1 MRRRDDTPA
10 QEYSG
15 TPGAAQG
22 HRPDNDLV
30 VLTAIRGVQGAT
42 PERPDTGHLSLQ
54 AGTNGAAHFRT
65 RARDQS
71 MNKAVDLA
79 PFKMTRKIATERRAR
94 IALIV
99 ESFPEAD
106 TVAAG
111 NHLSLEV
118 RQKRFGWYL
127 VNHHGDGRLAI
138 NCKAPRGV
146 AERLVNSAPDRFH
159 IPKFVGHQGWV
170 GLWLDTPDIDWTE
183 VEAILKEAYRMT
195 ASRKLIAEIK

>member
-1 MRRRDDTPA
+1 MKKSST
-10 QEYSG
+10 QGSIKV
-15 TPGAAQG
+15 TQKVAAE
-22 HRPDNDLV
+22 RKARMVAL
-30 VLTAIRGVQGAT
+30 LRG
-42 PERPDTGHLSLQ
+42 L
-54 AGTNGAAHFRT
+54 
-65 RARDQS
+65 
-71 MNKAVDLA
+71 
-79 PFKMTRKIATERRAR
+79 
-94 IALIV
+94 
-99 ESFPEAD
+99 PEAD
-106 TVAAG
+106 AVASG
-111 NHLSLEV
+111 DHLSLEV
-118 RQKRFGWYL
+118 GKKRFGWYL